1 MNNFKDFDI
10 KFQRILDEKGYTQRS
25 FAKKINK
32 SSPYINSLCVGK
44 RKPTAKTVKEIADA
58 LGVPVSYFVSE
69 DKSVSQQANGNAG
82 SVSQS
87 VALGGD
93 VGAKLE
99 VVAAKLEAITAK
111 LDVVLE
117 MLRNMKK

>member
-1 MNNFKDFDI
+1 MKDFGKKLKKLMLEKNITQIELAEKLGI
-10 KFQRILDEKGYTQRS
+10 KKRQQISKWATG
-25 FAKKINK
+25 A
-32 SSPYINSLCVGK
+32 SSPRTETIEK
-44 RKPTAKTVKEIADA
+44 IAQA

-82 SVSQS
+82 NVSQS

-99 VVAAKLEAITAK
+99 IMNVK
-111 LDVVLE
+111 LDLIVE